1 MEEATARRIADAVLV
16 VAAAGVA
23 WIVLK
28 DPARRRAAFRL
39 LRQLAT
45 GTVPGYLGRELRVA
59 WEASG
64 RRSMMTR

>member
-1 MEEATARRIADAVLV
+1 MEGATARRIADVVLV

-23 WIVLK
+23 WIALK

-39 LRQLAT
+39 LRQFAT
-45 GTVPGYLGRELRVA
+45 GTVPEYLGRELRVA